1 MGAVVGLD
9 ALPDASEALCV
20 GHRLS
25 DRADGPVLL
34 RLRRARL
41 AMQRNG
47 IRAEV
52 ADLEVEDLVA
62 DVVIEDIRAG
72 LLSRHPI
79 QRSYPST
86 R

>member
-1 MGAVVGLD
+1 
-9 ALPDASEALCV
+9 
-20 GHRLS
+20 
-25 DRADGPVLL
+25 
-34 RLRRARL
+34 
-41 AMQRNG
+41 MQRNG

-72 LLSRHPI
+72 LLSR
-79 QRSYPST
+79 RC